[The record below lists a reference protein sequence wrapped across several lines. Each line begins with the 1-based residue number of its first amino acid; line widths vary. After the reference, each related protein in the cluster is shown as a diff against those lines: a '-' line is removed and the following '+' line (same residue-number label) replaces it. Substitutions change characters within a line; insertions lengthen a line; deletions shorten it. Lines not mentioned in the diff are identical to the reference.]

1 MNVNDPYVLE
11 MINIFIASKRLNKR
25 EVLSL
30 VNMVSISNNFNDL
43 KENIQWESTILNIKK
58 T

>member
-1 MNVNDPYVLE
+1 MNVNDPSVLE
-11 MINIFIASKRLNKR
+11 MINSFIASNRLNKR

-30 VNMVSISNNFNDL
+30 VNMVSISSNFNDL

>member
-11 MINIFIASKRLNKR
+11 MINSFIASKRLNKR

-30 VNMVSISNNFNDL
+30 VNMVSISSNFNDL

>member
-30 VNMVSISNNFNDL
+30 VNMVSISSNFNDL